1 MDESEKFDMSQG
13 KVPRVWNDIT
23 EIVNHFYWVL
33 IVSNILNSWNDDR
46 TVAESTNL
54 FQTMDTTELTSIQ
67 ITSNSLTITISA
79 IFSKTSRYQRIQ
91 NLTRLLKKRVEWD
104 DQVPSIVDIATES
117 LITFTRSKYDN
128 LKNKCSDP
136 INV

>member
-1 MDESEKFDMSQG
+1 M
-13 KVPRVWNDIT
+13 
-23 EIVNHFYWVL
+23 
-33 IVSNILNSWNDDR
+33 LNSWNDDR

-104 DQVPSIVDIATES
+104 DQVPSTVDIATES

>member
-1 MDESEKFDMSQG
+1 M
-13 KVPRVWNDIT
+13 
-23 EIVNHFYWVL
+23 
-33 IVSNILNSWNDDR
+33 LNSWNDDR

-91 NLTRLLKKRVEWD
+91 NSTRLLKKRVEWD
-104 DQVPSIVDIATES
+104 DQVPSTVDIATES